1 EELLT
6 LTGARAAQ
14 LPPSQEL
21 TDLTGRLKT
30 VNECLWQIEDQIRSC
45 ERIHDF
51 GPRFI
56 ELARSVYKQNDE
68 RAALKR
74 RINDLLGSRLVEEKS
89 YAAY

>member
-1 EELLT
+1 
-6 LTGARAAQ
+6 
-14 LPPSQEL
+14 LPSSQEL
-21 TDLTGRLKT
+21 TELTRRLKR

-45 ERIHDF
+45 ERTHDF

-74 RINDLLGSRLVEEKS
+74 QLNDLLGARLVEEKS